1 MRRFRPICGR
11 SSGPCKVEHTMK
23 KDALF
28 KWNSLSFFLSLIL
41 LSSMV
46 TIIIIIF
53 YLYHEGLWQEM
64 LVYYKYFFE
73 PARLRKFITSFG
85 PYAPPIFVFLQCV
98 QVFLAPIPGDVTGF
112 VGGLLFG
119 KAMGTVLSTLGLL
132 AGSLFAF
139 SLSRIFGMTLVE
151 RAVKKKYVD
160 RFDHFIMHKGFH
172 LTFILFLVPGFPKD
186 SLCYLL
192 GISHMR
198 YRDFIIMNLFG
209 RLPGTLLLTWQG
221 DAVRNGKYQ
230 EFLVLLFATIVLMLA
245 LFFARNYIVRF
256 LSNSVHLIIEKMRA
270 LK

>member
-1 MRRFRPICGR
+1 MR
-11 SSGPCKVEHTMK
+11 

-53 YLYHEGLWQEM
+53 YLYHEGLWQEI

-85 PYAPPIFVFLQCV
+85 PYAPPIFVFLQCI

-245 LFFARNYIVRF
+245 LFFARNYIVKF
-256 LSNSVHLIIEKMRA
+256 LSYSVHLIIQKVRA
-270 LK
+270 VK